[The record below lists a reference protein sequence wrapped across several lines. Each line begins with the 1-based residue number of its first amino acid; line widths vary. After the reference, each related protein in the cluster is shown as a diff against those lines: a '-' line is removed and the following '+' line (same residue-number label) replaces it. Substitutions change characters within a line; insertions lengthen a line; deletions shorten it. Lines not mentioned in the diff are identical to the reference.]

1 MVQGVFTKLAAK
13 SRPQKTLFCTFPSTR
28 RRHTATN
35 SAVSAR
41 LHKLIIS
48 SSGNSAATRAS
59 QDKSNL
65 RSACRASGW
74 LMSGLVRLGAY
85 SGRSRRAQHADG
97 MTHKSRNFGCAVID
111 RQRNVHVHVPCCP
124 STRLA
129 GRHTPPQKKTAGL
142 AARAAG
148 LEFDLQPKPTNKK
161 YSQSLT
167 LLAAQKQPRHTR
179 ISHARVCT
187 HLLQHQRSSLP
198 TMAGSVSEASLLR
211 AQRIAH

>member
-111 RQRNVHVHVPCCP
+111 RQPNVHVHVPCCP
-124 STRLA
+124 STRVTADTPLHKKRRPVWPLELLA
-129 GRHTPPQKKTAGL
+129 WNLICNQSRLIRNIPKVSLCSPPKNNHDTPA
-142 AARAAG
+142 
-148 LEFDLQPKPTNKK
+148 
-161 YSQSLT
+161 SLT
-167 LLAAQKQPRHTR
+167 PESAR
-179 ISHARVCT
+179 IS
-187 HLLQHQRSSLP
+187 SSTKEAVYLP
-198 TMAGSVSEASLLR
+198 WR
-211 AQRIAH
+211 AQ